1 MTFSELG
8 INEQILQSLQDNK
21 IIEPTD
27 IQLQVIPHI
36 LNHDCDLVA
45 MAQTGTG
52 KTAAFCLP
60 ILQTLDYKL
69 PKVQALVLVPTRE
82 LGQQV
87 AREFFLFS
95 KHLPRV
101 FAEAVY
107 GGVPIDDQIQR
118 LKRISHVVV
127 ATPGRLLDLLD
138 RKALNL
144 QDLKYLVLD
153 EADEMMNM
161 GFKTEIDNILRSCK
175 KGITNMLFTAT
186 MPADVKLI
194 IHDYLRP
201 DYVEIQINADEF
213 VNQKIEHQ
221 YLIYKQGEKLDY
233 LKAYLHERQ
242 DQRGIMFC
250 RTKTAAKRLAKQL
263 AGFVMVADALHGNL
277 NQEMRD
283 KVMRGFKKNR
293 VNLLVA
299 TDIAARGIDVK
310 DLDYIIHYHLPEKAE
325 NYTHRSGRTAR
336 AGKSGISVC
345 LVKTEDLPELK
356 ILETDLNIQF
366 FEIGVKLLHETKSK
380 TPITMYMNMGF
391 GQGFTKNSLSEFLVE
406 EAGLT
411 LSDIKNV
418 VVQDNRSYF
427 DVPAKFEQQI
437 IINLKGY
444 KLSHRNLKLT
454 LDGESSM
461 RNIY

>member
-8 INEQILQSLQDNK
+8 INDNILQALQENKISEPTAIQQQAIPQILGHH
-21 IIEPTD
+21 T
-27 IQLQVIPHI
+27 
-36 LNHDCDLVA
+36 DLVA
-45 MAQTGTG
+45 VAQTGTG
-52 KTAAFCLP
+52 KTAAFSLP
-60 ILQTLDYKL
+60 ILQTINPKL
-69 PKVQALVLVPTRE
+69 PAVQALVLVPTRE

-107 GGVPIDDQIQR
+107 GGAPIDDQIQR
-118 LKRISHVVV
+118 LKRTTHVVV

-138 RKALNL
+138 RKALSL

-161 GFKTEIDNILRSCK
+161 GFKPEIDQILRSCR

-186 MPADVKLI
+186 MPADVKQI
-194 IHDYLRP
+194 IRDYLRP
-201 DYVEIQINADEF
+201 DFVEIHINAEEF
-213 VNQKIEHQ
+213 VNRKIEHQ
-221 YLIYKQGEKLDY
+221 YLVYKQGEKLDY
-233 LKAYLHERQ
+233 LKAYLSERQ
-242 DQRGIMFC
+242 DQRGILFC

-263 AGFVMVADALHGNL
+263 AGFVVTADALHGNL

-293 VNLLVA
+293 INLLVA

-310 DLDYIIHYHLPEKAE
+310 DLDYVIHYHLPEKAE
-325 NYTHRSGRTAR
+325 YYTHRSGRTAR

-345 LVKTEDLPELK
+345 LVKAEDLPEIKALEADLK
-356 ILETDLNIQF
+356 IKFT
-366 FEIGVKLLHETKSK
+366 EIGVKLLPELKPAA
-380 TPITMYMNMGF
+380 PITLYMNMGF
-391 GQGFTKNSLSEFLVE
+391 GQGFTKSNLPEFLVE
-406 EAGLT
+406 EAGLN

-418 VVQDNRSYF
+418 VVEDNRSYF
-427 DVPAKFEQQI
+427 NVPAKFEQQVF
-437 IINLKGY
+437 INLKGY

-454 LDGESSM
+454 LDGVNSK